1 MQLTDKQKEL
11 FQLDKYVL
19 VDTII
24 VLEAKLKKAIE
35 DIKFTRNEMLLNEE
49 GWRKS
54 SETSQELADELETE
68 RNMRVKLEKART
80 AREEE
85 LYELDKDIK
94 SMSKLSNDAFLH
106 ALQDKIDKYYQTALT
121 EREKE
126 IEAFQEHC
134 KSSQEECYP
143 CATQRHACEHDDWEE
158 YFYRTERDW
167 MEV

>member
-1 MQLTDKQKEL
+1 MQLTEKQKEL

-24 VLEAKLKKAIE
+24 ILESKLQHL
-35 DIKFTRNEMLLNEE
+35 RNEMLLNNEAL
-49 GWRKS
+49 K
-54 SETSQELADELETE
+54 AELETE
-68 RNMRVKLEKART
+68 RSLRVKLEKART

-94 SMSKLSNDAFLH
+94 SMSKLNNDAFLH

-126 IEAFQEHC
+126 IEAFEEHC

-143 CATQRHACEHDDWEE
+143 CATQRHACEHDNWEE

-167 MEV
+167 KEM

>member
-1 MQLTDKQKEL
+1 MQLTEKQKEL

-24 VLEAKLKKAIE
+24 ILESKLQHL
-35 DIKFTRNEMLLNEE
+35 RNEMLLNNEAL
-49 GWRKS
+49 K
-54 SETSQELADELETE
+54 AELETE
-68 RNMRVKLEKART
+68 RNLRVKLEKART

-94 SMSKLSNDAFLH
+94 SMRKLNNDEFLH

-126 IEAFQEHC
+126 MEAFEKHC

-143 CATQRHACEHDDWEE
+143 CATQRHACEHDNWEE
-158 YFYRTERDW
+158 YFGEREWSDDSIPNDW
-167 MEV
+167 EIEGAASEK

>member
-1 MQLTDKQKEL
+1 MQLTEKQKEL

-24 VLEAKLKKAIE
+24 ILESKLQHL
-35 DIKFTRNEMLLNEE
+35 RNEMLLNNEAA
-49 GWRKS
+49 K
-54 SETSQELADELETE
+54 AELETE
-68 RNMRVKLEKART
+68 RNMRVKLEKAHIT
-80 AREEE
+80 AQEE
-85 LYELDKDIK
+85 LDELGTDVK

-126 IEAFQEHC
+126 MEAFEKHC

-143 CATQRHACEHDDWEE
+143 CATQRHACEHDNWEE
-158 YFYRTERDW
+158 YFGEREWSDDSIPNDW
-167 MEV
+167 EIEGAASEK

>member
-1 MQLTDKQKEL
+1 MKLTDKQKEL
-11 FQLDKYVL
+11 FQLDKYIL
-19 VDTII
+19 VDNII
-24 VLEAKLKKAIE
+24 VLESQLQHL
-35 DIKFTRNEMLLNEE
+35 RNEMLLN
-49 GWRKS
+49 
-54 SETSQELADELETE
+54 SEALKAELETE
-68 RNMRVKLEKART
+68 RRMRVKLEKART

-94 SMSKLSNDAFLH
+94 SMSKLNNDAFLH

-126 IEAFQEHC
+126 IEAFEEHC

-143 CATQRHACEHDDWEE
+143 CATQRHACEHDNWEE

-167 MEV
+167 KEM